1 MSRVA
6 AQRLQFARM
15 AEETESGASL
25 LARREYARAVPLLKR
40 EHEKYPSNP
49 RIRLQYADAL
59 SGAGMSDEAVAQYEA
74 TAKYYEDNGL
84 TVQAIAVRK
93 KAEKV
98 REQLPKTAEAAA
110 GKSEPLFSRPVPK
123 SPLFEILKDDERE
136 AIVREMELETHDEG
150 SVIINEGD
158 PGTSMYLIASGEV
171 KVYTR
176 GSGPSTGT
184 IYLARLGEGDFFGEV
199 SVLTGKPRTAT
210 ITASQRTELLRLDK
224 DKLDAV
230 LQKYPGVRNVLD
242 EFYKKRASSTVEAM
256 IESLKKR

>member
-1 MSRVA
+1 M
-6 AQRLQFARM
+6 AQ
-15 AEETESGASL
+15 ETESGASL

-59 SGAGMSDEAVAQYEA
+59 AGAGMNDEAIAQYEA

-93 KAEKV
+93 KGDKAKA
-98 REQLPKTAEAAA
+98 QLPAAESETA
-110 GKSEPLFSRPVPK
+110 GRSEPIFSRPVPK
-123 SPLFEILKDDERE
+123 SPLFEMLTPEERE
-136 AIVREMELETHDEG
+136 AIVREMEVETHDEG
-150 SVIINEGD
+150 SVIITEGD
-158 PGTSMYLIASGEV
+158 PGSSMYVIASGEV

-176 GSGPSTGT
+176 GTGNTGT

-210 ITASQRTELLRLDK
+210 ITASQRSELLRLDRE
-224 DKLDAV
+224 KLDGV
-230 LQKYPGVRNVLD
+230 LSTYPGIRRVLN
-242 EFYKKRASSTVEAM
+242 EFYKKRAEHTVEAM
-256 IESLKKR
+256 IETLKSKR